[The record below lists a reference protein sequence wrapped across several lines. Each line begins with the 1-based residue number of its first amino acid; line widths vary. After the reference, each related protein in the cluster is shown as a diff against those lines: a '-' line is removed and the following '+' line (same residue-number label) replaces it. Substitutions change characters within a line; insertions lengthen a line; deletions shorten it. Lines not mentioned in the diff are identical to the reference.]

1 MRCVSNKKR
10 KEILMYILKNALKC
24 ISRSKGRNI
33 LIGLIAFVIALSACL
48 GLSIR
53 QAAES
58 AKEDTLEDMT
68 ITASISFDRQSMM
81 SGMNTRPDEGGGAE
95 GGGGFDRSQFS
106 SMMEEAESLTLEDY
120 ETYAEADTVKDFY
133 YTLTAYFDGSDDLE
147 AVSTDTST
155 EADASDSETEAAP
168 ENSGRGFAGGG
179 TAPGGRGGMT
189 ASGDF
194 TVTGYSGEN
203 AMTAFLN
210 GTAFVS
216 DGQVFEEATTENVCI
231 IPEELAIYNELEVG
245 DVITLTNPAS
255 ETETYELTIEGIYTS
270 SETNDMSFSMFGG
283 GQDPA
288 NSIYMSA
295 AALQS
300 ILDDSESVSST
311 VTDEDTGMEYETAV
325 TGMLSATYV
334 FADPDDYYQFEED
347 VYTMG
352 LDDSYT
358 VSSTDI
364 SAYESSLTPL
374 NTLST
379 MAGWFLVVILLIGGV
394 ILIVINV
401 FNVRERKYEIGVLT
415 AMGMKKGKVALQF
428 MAEILFVTMI
438 AVILGTAVGAVSSV
452 PVTNTLLATQVESR
466 QTQQAQIEGNFGRG
480 GMQQAP
486 PDDSG
491 AGIGADTG
499 ADSAADAGADNET
512 GSAADTGAQN
522 GGGRGFFGSD
532 FGRGAMN
539 YITEVNSAMNLT
551 VALQMV
557 GIGLL
562 LTLVASAVSVL
573 FVMRYDPLRILAN
586 RD

>member
-155 EADASDSETEAAP
+155 EADASDSETEAVP

-210 GTAFVS
+210 GTASVS

-522 GGGRGFFGSD
+522 GEGRGFFGSD

-562 LTLVASAVSVL
+562 LTLVASAVSIL

>member
-1 MRCVSNKKR
+1 
-10 KEILMYILKNALKC
+10 MYILKNALKC

-210 GTAFVS
+210 GTASVS

-522 GGGRGFFGSD
+522 GEGRGFFGSD

>member
-1 MRCVSNKKR
+1 
-10 KEILMYILKNALKC
+10 
-24 ISRSKGRNI
+24 
-33 LIGLIAFVIALSACL
+33 
-48 GLSIR
+48 
-53 QAAES
+53 
-58 AKEDTLEDMT
+58 
-68 ITASISFDRQSMM
+68 
-81 SGMNTRPDEGGGAE
+81 
-95 GGGGFDRSQFS
+95 
-106 SMMEEAESLTLEDY
+106 
-120 ETYAEADTVKDFY
+120 
-133 YTLTAYFDGSDDLE
+133 
-147 AVSTDTST
+147 
-155 EADASDSETEAAP
+155 
-168 ENSGRGFAGGG
+168 
-179 TAPGGRGGMT
+179 MT

-203 AMTAFLN
+203 AMTAFLD
-210 GTAFVS
+210 GTASVS
-216 DGQVFEEATTENVCI
+216 DGQVFDEGTSESVCI

-245 DVITLTNPAS
+245 DVITLTNPSS
-255 ETETYELTIEGIYTS
+255 ETETYELTITGIYTS

-364 SAYESSLTPL
+364 SAYENSLTPL

-415 AMGMKKGKVALQF
+415 AMGM
-428 MAEILFVTMI
+428 
-438 AVILGTAVGAVSSV
+438 
-452 PVTNTLLATQVESR
+452 
-466 QTQQAQIEGNFGRG
+466 
-480 GMQQAP
+480 
-486 PDDSG
+486 
-491 AGIGADTG
+491 
-499 ADSAADAGADNET
+499 
-512 GSAADTGAQN
+512 
-522 GGGRGFFGSD
+522 
-532 FGRGAMN
+532 
-539 YITEVNSAMNLT
+539 
-551 VALQMV
+551 
-557 GIGLL
+557 
-562 LTLVASAVSVL
+562 
-573 FVMRYDPLRILAN
+573 
-586 RD
+586 

>member
-1 MRCVSNKKR
+1 
-10 KEILMYILKNALKC
+10 MYILKNALKC

-155 EADASDSETEAAP
+155 EADASDSETEAVP

-210 GTAFVS
+210 GTASVS

-311 VTDEDTGMEYETAV
+311 VTDDDTGMEYETAV

-522 GGGRGFFGSD
+522 GEGRGFFGSD

>member
-155 EADASDSETEAAP
+155 EADASDSETEAVP

-210 GTAFVS
+210 GTASVS

-311 VTDEDTGMEYETAV
+311 VTDDDTGMEYETAV

-379 MAGWFLVVILLIGGV
+379 MAGWFLVVIL
-394 ILIVINV
+394 LIVINV

-522 GGGRGFFGSD
+522 GEGRGFFGSD

-557 GIGLL
+557 GIVLL